1 MANAGR
7 KTKPLPTVKWF
18 LPLLLKINPV
28 KLSTRLLAPRVL
40 ANFYIAIDA
49 VIANKI
55 RSLLTALGIIFGV
68 AAVIAMLAIGNG
80 AQQEILNQIK
90 LVGVNNIVIKPIIE
104 QKEEKLNEQAG
115 GKKEK
120 KKFSPGLTIRDVNS
134 IKKTIP
140 GLTRISPEII
150 LNSHV
155 IRNGVRRSAKLV
167 GVEPSYFE
175 IYDFQL
181 VDGQMFSAEHM
192 TLGGP
197 VCIIGSSL
205 KSKFFPTE
213 NPVGKSIK
221 VGPHWLTIIGVL
233 KERLVTQS
241 SISKLGIRDFN
252 MDVYA
257 PLQTVLIRY
266 ENRDLVTTEAIRL
279 ANMRSRGMVIIND
292 NSASE
297 ESEEEKKNYHQLDR
311 LVIQVDETTRM
322 QTTAEVLSRLLTRR
336 HYEVVDFEIEIP
348 ELLLKQQQRTNDIFN
363 YVLGAIAGI
372 SLLVGGIGIM
382 NIMLAS
388 VLERIKEIGLRLSIG
403 AQKND
408 IIQQFLFEAVM
419 ISVSGGII
427 GVVLG
432 VTMASIVSV
441 MAGIPTIVSF
451 TSILLSFG
459 VAATV
464 GLIFGIAPARKA
476 ASQDPIASLRYE

>member
-1 MANAGR
+1 MKF
-7 KTKPLPTVKWF
+7 KTK
-18 LPLLLKINPV
+18 
-28 KLSTRLLAPRVL
+28 LLAPRVL
-40 ANFYIAIDA
+40 ANLYIAIDA
-49 VIANKI
+49 VIANRV

-104 QKEEKLNEQAG
+104 QKEEKLNEQAS

-120 KKFSPGLTIRDVNS
+120 KKFSPGLTMRDVNS
-134 IKKTIP
+134 IKTTIP
-140 GLTRISPEII
+140 GLAKVSPEII
-150 LNSHV
+150 LNTNI
-155 IRNGVRRSAKLV
+155 IRNGIRRSAKLV
-167 GVEPSYFE
+167 GVEPTYFE

-181 VDGQMFSAEHM
+181 DEGHMFNAEQMKKGA
-192 TLGGP
+192 P

-205 KSKFFPTE
+205 NSRFFPTE

-221 VGPHWLTIIGVL
+221 VGPHWLTIIGVM
-233 KERLVTQS
+233 KERLVSQN

-257 PLQTVLIRY
+257 PLQSVLIRY
-266 ENRDLVTTEAIRL
+266 ENRDLITAEALRL
-279 ANMRSRGMVIIND
+279 TAMRSRGMVFISGNND
-292 NSASE
+292 SE
-297 ESEEEKKNYHQLDR
+297 NEQDKKNYHQLDR
-311 LVIQVDETTRM
+311 LVIQVEETNKM
-322 QTTAEVLSRLLTRR
+322 QSTAEILTRLLSRK

-388 VLERIKEIGLRLSIG
+388 VLERIKEIGLRLAIG
-403 AQKND
+403 AQKTD
-408 IIQQFLFEAVM
+408 IVQQFLFEAIM
-419 ISVSGGII
+419 ISVSGGLI

-432 VTMASIVSV
+432 VSMAFIVSSV
-441 MAGIPTIVSF
+441 ADIPTIVSF
-451 TSILLSFG
+451 SSIILSFG

-476 ASQDPIASLRYE
+476 ASQDPISSLRYE

>member
-1 MANAGR
+1 VIFKNKYFSPRLWAN
-7 KTKPLPTVKWF
+7 L
-18 LPLLLKINPV
+18 
-28 KLSTRLLAPRVL
+28 
-40 ANFYIAIDA
+40 YIAIDA
-49 VIANKI
+49 VIANKM

-104 QKEEKLNEQAG
+104 QKEEKLNETAI

-134 IKKTIP
+134 IRATIP
-140 GLTRISPEII
+140 GLERVSPEII
-150 LNSHV
+150 LNTNV
-155 IRNGVRRSAKLV
+155 IRNGIRRSAKLV
-167 GVEPSYFE
+167 GVEPTYFE
-175 IYDFQL
+175 IYDFQMAEGRMFN
-181 VDGQMFSAEHM
+181 DEQMR
-192 TLGGP
+192 LGSP
-197 VCIIGSSL
+197 VCIVGSGL
-205 KSKFFPTE
+205 KSRFFPTE
-213 NPVGKSIK
+213 NAIGKSIK
-221 VGPHWLTIIGVL
+221 VGPHWLTIVGVMR
-233 KERLVTQS
+233 ERLVSES

-257 PLQTVLIRY
+257 PLQSVLIRY
-266 ENRDLVTTEAIRL
+266 ENRDLITTEELRL
-279 ANMRSRGMVIIND
+279 ANMRSQGFNVGSSD
-292 NSASE
+292 SE
-297 ESEEEKKNYHQLDR
+297 ESELEKKNYHQLDR
-311 LVIQVDETTRM
+311 LVIQVGETAKL
-322 QTTAEVLSRLLTRR
+322 QSTAEILSRLLARR
-336 HYEVVDFEIEIP
+336 HYELIDFEIEIP

-403 AQKND
+403 AQKSD
-408 IIQQFLFEAVM
+408 VVQQFLFEAVM
-419 ISVSGGII
+419 ISVSGGLI

-432 VTMASIVSV
+432 VTMAYLVS
-441 MAGIPTIVSF
+441 MFAGIPTIISF
-451 TSILLSFG
+451 TSIVLSFG

>member
-1 MANAGR
+1 MAN
-7 KTKPLPTVKWF
+7 L
-18 LPLLLKINPV
+18 
-28 KLSTRLLAPRVL
+28 
-40 ANFYIAIDA
+40 YIAIDA
-49 VIANKI
+49 VIANKV

-90 LVGVNNIVIKPIIE
+90 LVGVNNIVVKPIIE
-104 QKEEKLNEQAG
+104 QKEENLNEQAG

-120 KKFSPGLTIRDVNS
+120 KKFSPGLTIRDVHS
-134 IKKTIP
+134 IQSTIP
-140 GLTRISPEII
+140 GLARVSPEII
-150 LNSHV
+150 LNTYV
-155 IRNGVRRSAKLV
+155 IRDGIRRSAKLV
-167 GVEPSYFE
+167 GVEPAYFE

-181 VDGQMFSAEHM
+181 AEGQLFNSEQLKVGA
-192 TLGGP
+192 P
-197 VCIIGSSL
+197 VCIIGSAL
-205 KSKFFPTE
+205 KSRFFPTE
-213 NPVGKSIK
+213 NPLGKSIK
-221 VGPHWLTIIGVL
+221 VGPHWLTIVGVL
-233 KERLVTQS
+233 RERLVS
-241 SISKLGIRDFN
+241 ENSISKLGIRDFN

-257 PLQTVLIRY
+257 PLQSVLIRY
-266 ENRDLVTTEAIRL
+266 ENRDLITTEALRM
-279 ANMRSRGMVIIND
+279 AAMRSRGMVII
-292 NSASE
+292 SSTSE
-297 ESEEEKKNYHQLDR
+297 SDAESELEKKNYHQLDR
-311 LVIQVDETTRM
+311 LVIQVEETTKL
-322 QTTAEVLSRLLTRR
+322 QATAEILSRMLSRK

-403 AQKND
+403 AQKSD
-408 IIQQFLFEAVM
+408 IVQQFLFEAVM
-419 ISVSGGII
+419 ISVSGGLI

-432 VTMASIVSV
+432 VSMAFIVSTV
-441 MAGIPTIVSF
+441 ADIPTIVSF

>member
-1 MANAGR
+1 M
-7 KTKPLPTVKWF
+7 
-18 LPLLLKINPV
+18 
-28 KLSTRLLAPRVL
+28 RLNQFFAPRVL
-40 ANFYIAIDA
+40 ANLYIAIDA
-49 VIANKI
+49 VIANRV

-104 QKEEKLNEQAG
+104 QKEEKLNEQAS

-120 KKFSPGLTIRDVNS
+120 RKFSPGLTIRDVSS
-134 IKKTIP
+134 IRSTIP
-140 GLTRISPEII
+140 GLAKLSPEII
-150 LNSHV
+150 INTNI
-155 IRNGVRRSAKLV
+155 IRNGIRRSAKLV
-167 GVEPSYFE
+167 GVEPAYFE

-181 VDGQMFSAEHM
+181 SEGQMFNSEQ
-192 TLGGP
+192 LKVGSP
-197 VCIIGSSL
+197 VCIIGSGL
-205 KSKFFPTE
+205 KSRFFPTE
-213 NPVGKSIK
+213 NPIGKNIK
-221 VGPHWLTIIGVL
+221 VGPHWLTIIGVMR
-233 KERLVTQS
+233 ERLVS
-241 SISKLGIRDFN
+241 ENSISKLGIRDFN

-257 PLQTVLIRY
+257 PLQSVLIRY
-266 ENRDLVTTEAIRL
+266 ENRDLITAEALRL
-279 ANMRSRGMVIIND
+279 AAMRSRGMVFNNG
-292 NSASE
+292 NSGDSE
-297 ESEEEKKNYHQLDR
+297 DEQDKKNYHQLDR
-311 LVIQVDETTRM
+311 LVIQVEETNKM
-322 QTTAEVLSRLLTRR
+322 QSTAEILTRLLSRK

-388 VLERIKEIGLRLSIG
+388 VLERIKEIGLRLAIG
-403 AQKND
+403 AQKVD
-408 IIQQFLFEAVM
+408 IVQQFLFEAIM
-419 ISVSGGII
+419 ISISGGLI

-432 VTMASIVSV
+432 VSMAFIVSSV
-441 MAGIPTIVSF
+441 AGIPTIVSF